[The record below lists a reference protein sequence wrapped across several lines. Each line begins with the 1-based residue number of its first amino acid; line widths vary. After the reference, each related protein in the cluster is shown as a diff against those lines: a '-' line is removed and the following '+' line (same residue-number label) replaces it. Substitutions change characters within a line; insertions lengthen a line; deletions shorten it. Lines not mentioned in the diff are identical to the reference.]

1 MKKLFLFFISISNI
15 LFSQEY
21 KVPPEVIKTLV
32 ESDPQ
37 PSLNLNNNGTL
48 GLIIRRDG
56 YQSISDLAKDELRI
70 AGTRLD
76 PVRYTS
82 SRMTYYKSFSLI
94 DIKSGNE
101 IDVDYPKNGS
111 FSYFTWSPDE
121 KKIAYTNTTNDG
133 VELWVLDIDS
143 KKSSRLSDVLINDIN
158 VKPFQWFNSSNDI
171 LVSLKCNEEKP
182 IISKIPS
189 GPIIQET
196 DNQNAPSRTYQDL
209 IKNKN
214 EEILFEHFS
223 CISLVKVSLDLK
235 EVSLIKK
242 GMIKEYDLSPDNN
255 FLMTKIINKPFSYL
269 VPYYRFPYYVDVINL
284 ESGSTTLI
292 ADIPLDEVRPKGF
305 DATRKGVRSVSWRND
320 IGSELYWVE
329 ANDEGDPKNNVT
341 YRDIIYTL
349 SNPFKGEKKELH
361 KTKLR
366 FRNIRWSD
374 TGHALVSERFWKN
387 RSEIISLINTRSR
400 TLEKV
405 LFDRKYDDIYS
416 DPGSPI
422 LTKNNL
428 GRNIFQIRKNSI
440 LMIGQGGSPEGYRP
454 FLSSFNTKS
463 LDRKI
468 LFRSEAPYYER
479 PIKLYDQNEKIII
492 TSRESVNEN
501 PNYFLRN
508 VQSNT
513 LNQITNFTNP
523 YKKLEDLK
531 KEVIN
536 YKREDGIDLSS
547 IVYTLKSYNPESEGR
562 LPVLIW
568 AYPREYTSKNVASQ
582 VRNSPYR
589 FTRISYGSPIFWAL
603 RGYAVMASTEMP
615 IVGFDGDQ
623 PNDSFRKQL
632 VMNAEAAINKIVDM
646 GIGDR
651 YRVGVGGHSY
661 GAFMTA
667 NLLAH
672 SDLFAA
678 GIARSG
684 AYNRTLTPFGFQREE
699 RTYWEAPELYNYM
712 SPFMHA
718 DKVNE
723 PILLIHGEEDNN
735 SGTFPIQSI
744 RFYNA
749 IKGHGGTSK
758 LVMLPKESH
767 GYRAKESIL
776 HTLYEMDS
784 WLEKFV
790 KNKNIKPED
799 IDVKIN

>member
-1 MKKLFLFFISISNI
+1 MKKILLLFLTYFPV
-15 LFSQEY
+15 LSQDY
-21 KVPPEVIKTLV
+21 KIPPDVIRSLI
-32 ESDPQ
+32 EADPQ
-37 PSLNLNNNGTL
+37 PTINLTKKGNL
-48 GLIIRRDG
+48 GLVLNRNG
-56 YQSISDLAKDELRI
+56 YQSIDELAKDELRI

-82 SRMTYYKSFSLI
+82 SRMTYYNSFSLI
-94 DIKSGNE
+94 DIKSG
-101 IDVDYPKNGS
+101 KNISIEFPLNGKFS
-111 FSYFTWSPDE
+111 FFQWSPNE
-121 KKIAYTNTTNDG
+121 EKIAYTNTTDDG
-133 VELWVLDIDS
+133 VELWVLDISS
-143 KKSSRLSDVLINDIN
+143 KTSQKISDRYINDILN
-158 VKPFQWFNSSNDI
+158 NPFQWFNSSDEI
-171 LVSLKCNEEKP
+171 LVSFRSNMKKP
-182 IISKIPS
+182 NISAIPT

-196 DNQNAPSRTYQDL
+196 TDQNAPSRTYQDL

-214 EEILFEHFS
+214 DEILFEHYASVEFYK
-223 CISLVKVSLDLK
+223 ISLNGSSKM
-235 EVSLIKK
+235 IHK
-242 GMIKEYDLSPDNN
+242 GMIKDFDLSPDNE
-255 FLMTKIINKPFSYL
+255 FLMTKTIKKPFSYL
-269 VPYYRFPYYVDVINL
+269 VPYYRFPYIVEVINL
-284 ESGSTTLI
+284 VSGTTSLI

-305 DATRKGVRSVSWRND
+305 DATREGIRSVSWRND
-320 IGSELYWVE
+320 LPSELYWVE
-329 ANDEGDPKNNVT
+329 ANDGGDPKIKIDH
-341 YRDIIYTL
+341 RDIVYTL
-349 SNPFKGEKKELH
+349 SSPFTSKKKELV

-366 FRNIRWSD
+366 FRNIIW
-374 TGHALVSERFWKN
+374 GKGNEALLGERLWKN
-387 RSEIISLINTRSR
+387 RNEITSLIDTDSR
-400 TLEKV
+400 TILKT
-405 LFDRKYDDIYS
+405 LFDRQYDDIYS
-416 DPGSPI
+416 DPGSPVLI
-422 LTKNNL
+422 SNKFN
-428 GRNIFQIRKNSI
+428 RNVVEINKNSVY
-440 LMIGQGGSPEGYRP
+440 MIGQGGSPEGYRP
-454 FLSSFNTKS
+454 FLSQLNLKTLESN
-463 LDRKI
+463 I

-479 PIKLYDQNEKIII
+479 PIKLTGKDSKTLI
-492 TSRESVNEN
+492 TSRESKTDN
-501 PNYFLRN
+501 PNYFIRKLN
-508 VQSNT
+508 SKDI
-513 LNQITNFTNP
+513 NQISFFENP
-523 YKKLEDLK
+523 YKKLEQLK

-547 IVYTLKSYNPESEGR
+547 IVYTLESYNPDEEGR

-568 AYPREYTSKNVASQ
+568 AYPREYTSKKVASQ

-623 PNDSFRKQL
+623 PNDSFRDQL
-632 VMNAEAAINKIVDM
+632 VMNAKAAIDKISDM

-651 YRVGVGGHSY
+651 DRVGIGGHSY

-684 AYNRTLTPFGFQREE
+684 AYNRTFTPFGFQREE

-735 SGTFPIQSI
+735 SGTFPVQSI
-744 RFYNA
+744 RFFNA

-776 HTLYEMDS
+776 HMLYEMDS
-784 WLEKFV
+784 WLEKYV
-790 KNKNIKPED
+790 KNNNLKPD
-799 IDVKIN
+799 NVKLKIN

>member
-223 CISLVKVSLDLK
+223 CISLIKVSLDLK
-235 EVSLIKK
+235 EVTLIKK

-508 VQSNT
+508 VQSNI

-547 IVYTLKSYNPESEGR
+547 IVYTLKSYNPENEGR

-735 SGTFPIQSI
+735 SGTFPIQSV